1 MRGRVVGI
9 SLLLAVAGIGG
20 WFWWSRGR
28 TEVPKYRTEAV
39 VRGDVEVLISST
51 GTLEATETVEVG
63 SQVSGTLATVRADFN
78 DRVKQ
83 GQVLATLDTEALDSS
98 VIEAEASVERAAAQ
112 LAQAQADLARN
123 RALFDAGLLSASVFE
138 PTATAVRTAE
148 AGLRSA
154 QAGLERARKA
164 RRNAVILAPADGV
177 VLERSVDPGQTVAAS
192 FTAPKLFVLARDLST
207 MRILADVDEGDIG
220 QIRDGQEV
228 RFTVAAHPGVSHR
241 GRVEEI
247 RLQPRTVQNV
257 VTYTVVVSAPNP
269 DGTLLPGMTAT
280 VDFVVDGVKD
290 ALTVPSAAL
299 RFKPD
304 ETAARAA
311 FERRRRERQGAAGG
325 SEAPGATASERRG
338 PGGGDGSGDGA
349 ERRDGSGGRRARGD
363 AGSPEGGPPPGVKMV
378 WRLDAQGKLAPQPV
392 RVGLSDGKFTA
403 IEPLHGTLEPGD
415 LVIVGV
421 QANAGDAAATP
432 ARPGTGSGPGGGRR
446 MPMPPMF

>member
-1 MRGRVVGI
+1 MRGRALGIALLLVVVG
-9 SLLLAVAGIGG
+9 LGG

-28 TEVPKYRTEAV
+28 SEAPKYRTEAV
-39 VRGDVEVLISST
+39 SRGDVEVLISST

-63 SQVSGTLATVRADFN
+63 SQVSGTLATVQADFN

-98 VIEAEASVERAAAQ
+98 VVEAEASVERAAAQ

-148 AGLRSA
+148 ASLRSA

-192 FTAPKLFVLARDLST
+192 FTAPKLFVLARDLSM

-280 VDFVVDGVKD
+280 VDFVVDAVKD

-304 ETAARAA
+304 ATEAREA
-311 FERRRRERQGAAGG
+311 FERRRRERQAAGG
-325 SEAPGATASERRG
+325 QGAAEGAESVRG
-338 PGGGDGSGDGA
+338 GPPGGAVASDGGEGR
-349 ERRDGSGGRRARGD
+349 EGSGGRRGRGD
-363 AGSPEGGPPPGVKMV
+363 AGSPEAGPPPGVKVV
-378 WRLDAQGKLAPQPV
+378 WRLDAQGTLAPQPV
-392 RVGLSDGKFTA
+392 RVGLSDGKVTA
-403 IEPLHGTLEPGD
+403 IEPLRGELEPGD

-421 QANAGDAAATP
+421 QATAADAAATP
-432 ARPGTGSGPGGGRR
+432 ARTGSAAGAGRR